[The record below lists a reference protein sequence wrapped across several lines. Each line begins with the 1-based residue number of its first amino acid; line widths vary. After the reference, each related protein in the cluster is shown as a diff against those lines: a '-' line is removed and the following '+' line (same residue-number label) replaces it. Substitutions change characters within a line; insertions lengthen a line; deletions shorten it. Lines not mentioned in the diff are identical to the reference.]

1 MKLFRFIA
9 KNISYT
15 FAVALVTV
23 LFGFIAS
30 VFGLVL
36 GSSFIIFS
44 FDKLF
49 ALLLKWLPV
58 STLIASFLHFI
69 QFGFFTPV
77 KIPAL
82 FKSHRRMNRAYKSDM
97 EISINDL
104 KTMYSHFSDFTL
116 HNTIAAVF
124 YTIISGI
131 LQIIFTYLE
140 YSYFKTISII
150 EFTAILKIISL
161 SSLVIMIIYGVS
173 TYLLTET
180 LTNKER
186 ANVYNNL
193 LKNGIK
199 LGPRVLIGIR
209 VKFLFFVILM
219 IITLLTFAALM
230 EKSRFYDEYKTEI
243 ILSYFALSI
252 FTSFI
257 LMQIN
262 TRTILLMLRDMRR
275 VTTQIAS
282 GGRAAFSI
290 LSLEYEFASIEFGLM
305 EMAWE
310 IDDYRKNL
318 ESMVDMRTTELQKAL
333 TDLQG
338 RDNQIQK
345 QLDMASIIQRS
356 ILPEKVDDWHELKFT
371 TRYIAMEKIGGD
383 FYDVHHLKG
392 DKLGI
397 MVADVSGHG
406 IPAALVTTMAKIT
419 FGNAGAK
426 YDSPRRI
433 FQEVNQS
440 ILDHVKTQDYMT
452 CFMVSIDDEYNIIY
466 SNASHQKGLLIR
478 SEDGGVEYLDTGGL
492 FIGAIEEARDSY
504 EERSTKLEYGDRL
517 LLYTDGIPEAVN
529 ANREEYSIKRLEEIA
544 LEKRGL
550 PLEEFSNALI
560 EDLQRH
566 IGDAELEDDIT
577 LLVIELARD
586 EAVDIV
592 KQSKKLLNTHKYYE
606 AIEMLENGLVKFPN
620 NQKILY
626 NLTKNYFRVNN
637 YSKAIHYIERYIEN
651 DKMNKYAFYICGSCY
666 YKMLDFKYAIEQF
679 EKALELDGNFTNAL
693 FALGMTYKKL
703 GDTAEAK
710 KAFERVINLDS
721 DNKMAIFELR
731 QLSTVSAREKSLEQ

>member
-15 FAVALVTV
+15 FAVAFVTV

-30 VFGLVL
+30 VFGIVL

-49 ALLLKWLPV
+49 ALLLKWVPASV
-58 STLIASFLHFI
+58 LIASILHFI

-77 KIPAL
+77 MVPAL
-82 FKSHRRMNRAYKSDM
+82 FKSHRMMNRAYKSGM
-97 EISINDL
+97 KININDL
-104 KTMYSHFSDFTL
+104 KTMYSYFSDFTL
-116 HNTIAAVF
+116 HNTFAAIF
-124 YTIISGI
+124 YSIISGI
-131 LQIIFTYLE
+131 ALFGFMLLE
-140 YSYFKTISII
+140 YRNFKSINMTEFVVLIKISALA
-150 EFTAILKIISL
+150 TMVTL
-161 SSLVIMIIYGVS
+161 IIYGVS

-180 LTNKER
+180 LTNRER
-186 ANVYNNL
+186 ASVYNNL
-193 LKNGIK
+193 LNNGIK
-199 LGPRVLIGIR
+199 LNPRVLISIR
-209 VKFLFFVILM
+209 VKFFFFVILM
-219 IITLLTFAALM
+219 IITLITFAALM

-252 FTSFI
+252 LTSFV

-262 TRTILLMLRDMRR
+262 TRTILKILRDMRR

-282 GGRAAFSI
+282 GGRAVFNV
-290 LSLEYEFASIEFGLM
+290 LSLESEFASIEFDLM

-318 ESMVDMRTTELQKAL
+318 ESMVDVRTTELQKAL

-356 ILPEKVDDWHELKFT
+356 ILPVKVDDWHELKFT

-383 FYDVHHLKG
+383 FYDVHYLKG

-406 IPAALVTTMAKIT
+406 IPAALVTTMAKIS

-426 YDSPRRI
+426 YDSPKQI
-433 FQEVNQS
+433 FQEVNQN
-440 ILDHVKTQDYMT
+440 LLNHVKTQDYMT

-466 SNASHQKGLLIR
+466 SNASHQKGLLLR
-478 SEDGGVEYLDTGGL
+478 AGSGDVEYLDTGGL

-504 EERSTKLEYGDRL
+504 EEKSAKLEYGDRL

-529 ANREEYSIKRLEEIA
+529 ADRNEYSIERFEQVAKEN
-544 LEKRGL
+544 KDL
-550 PLEEFSNALI
+550 PLEDFSNTLI
-560 EDLQRH
+560 DDLQKH
-566 IGDAELEDDIT
+566 IGDAELQDDIT
-577 LLVIELARD
+577 LLVIELVRD

-606 AIEMLENGLVKFPN
+606 AIEILEDGLVKFPD

-637 YSKAIHYIERYIEN
+637 YSKAIHYIERYIHH
-651 DKMNKYAFYICGSCY
+651 DKMNKFAFYILGSCY
-666 YKMLDFKYAIEQF
+666 YKMLDYKYAIEQF

-693 FALGMTYKKL
+693 FALGMTYKKT
-703 GDTAEAK
+703 GDNAEAK
-710 KAFERVINLDS
+710 KTFERVVNLDS

-731 QLSTVSAREKSLEQ
+731 QLTTERTGEKRVEQ

>member
-1 MKLFRFIA
+1 MKIFRFIA

-15 FAVALVTV
+15 FAVSLVTV
-23 LFGFIAS
+23 LFGLIAAI
-30 VFGLVL
+30 FGLVL
-36 GSSFIIFS
+36 GSSFIVFS

-49 ALLLKWLPV
+49 ILLLKWLPV
-58 STLIASFLHFI
+58 SVLIASILHFI
-69 QFGFFTPV
+69 QFGFFTPI

-82 FKSHRRMNRAYKSDM
+82 FKSHRMMNRAYKSDM
-97 EISINDL
+97 DIHINDL
-104 KTMYSHFSDFTL
+104 KTMYSYFSDFTL
-116 HNTIAAVF
+116 HNTFAAVF
-124 YTIISGI
+124 YSIISGI
-131 LQIIFTYLE
+131 LLIGFTLLE
-140 YSYFKTISII
+140 YMHFKSINI
-150 EFTAILKIISL
+150 AELTVLIKIAALSTMVIL
-161 SSLVIMIIYGVS
+161 IIYGVS

-180 LTNKER
+180 LTNRER
-186 ANVYNNL
+186 ASVYNNL
-193 LKNGIK
+193 LRNGIK
-199 LGPRVLIGIR
+199 LGPRILIGIR

-219 IITLLTFAALM
+219 VITLLTFAALM

-252 FTSFI
+252 FTSFV

-262 TRTILLMLRDMRR
+262 TRTILKMLHDMRR

-282 GGRAAFSI
+282 GGSAAFDV
-290 LSLEYEFASIEFGLM
+290 LSLESEFASIEFGLM

-310 IDDYRKNL
+310 IDEYRKNL
-318 ESMVDMRTTELQKAL
+318 ESMVDMRTTELQKVL

-338 RDNQIQK
+338 RDTQIQK

-356 ILPEKVDDWHELKFT
+356 ILPGRVDDWHELKFT

-383 FYDVHHLKG
+383 FYDVHYLKG

-406 IPAALVTTMAKIT
+406 IPAALVTTMAKIS

-426 YDSPRRI
+426 YDSPKQI
-433 FQEVNQS
+433 FQEVNQN
-440 ILDHVKTQDYMT
+440 ILTHVKTQDYMT

-466 SNASHQKGLLIR
+466 SNASHQKGLLLR
-478 SEDGGVEYLDTGGL
+478 AASGEVEYLDTGGL

-504 EERSTKLEYGDRL
+504 EEKSTKLEYGDRL

-529 ANREEYSIKRLEEIA
+529 GDREEYSIDRLVQVA
-544 LEKRGL
+544 VEKKNL
-550 PLEEFSNALI
+550 PLEEFSNTLI
-560 EDLQRH
+560 DDLQRH
-566 IGDAELEDDIT
+566 IGDAELQDDIT

-592 KQSKKLLNTHKYYE
+592 KKSKKLITTHKYYE
-606 AIEMLENGLVKFPN
+606 AIEILEDGLVKFPD

-637 YSKAIHYIERYIEN
+637 YSKAIHYIERYIVH
-651 DKMNKYAFYICGSCY
+651 DKMNKYAFYILGSCY
-666 YKMLDFKYAIEQF
+666 YKMLDYNYAIEQF
-679 EKALELDGNFTNAL
+679 EKALELDSNFTNAL
-693 FALGMTYKKL
+693 FALGMTYKKT
-703 GDTAEAK
+703 GDNAEAK
-710 KAFERVINLDS
+710 KTFERVVNLDS

-731 QLSTVSAREKSLEQ
+731 QLSTTRTGEKRVEQ